1 MRWGRGYFAVQAL
14 AGAAWWFGV
23 FQSTFIRDATLG
35 SLDPVVVAALD
46 LPLFVGASAVAAF
59 GSRVA
64 AVIATGWTL
73 LVAIGMSGYATV
85 STEAGWGALIML
97 AAAGASTLAL
107 LLLWTGSIPTRLLV
121 IGPFRFRTAGERR
134 GVATNLR
141 DTALQTL
148 AFWSL
153 FLGIIPIVIS
163 LVERRWQLALDLPA
177 VALPVGA
184 VLLIGGTAL
193 GVWSGT
199 TMATVGG
206 GTPLPA
212 AMPNRLVIAG
222 PYRFVRNPM
231 AVAGIVQGVG
241 VGLMLSSWMVVG
253 YAILGSLV
261 WNTAIR
267 PLEEAD
273 LEARFGQAFRRYRR
287 EVRCWLPMPRAL
299 VDTGGDGR

>member
-1 MRWGRGYFAVQAL
+1 MRWGRRYFAVQAL
-14 AGAAWWFGV
+14 AGAAWWLGV
-23 FQSTFIRDATLG
+23 FLSPLIRDATLG
-35 SLDPVVVAALD
+35 ALDPIVLAALD

-59 GSRVA
+59 GSRIAA
-64 AVIATGWTL
+64 AVATGWTA
-73 LVAIGMSGYATV
+73 LVAVGMVVYASV

-97 AAAGASTLAL
+97 AAAGASALAL
-107 LLLWTGSIPTRLLV
+107 LLLSTGSIPTHWLV
-121 IGPFRFRTAGERR
+121 VGPFRFRSAGAGRR
-134 GVATNLR
+134 AATNLR

-148 AFWSL
+148 VFWSL
-153 FLGIIPIVIS
+153 FLGVIPVVIS
-163 LVERRWQLALDLPA
+163 LVEQRWRLGLDLPA
-177 VALPVGA
+177 IAWPVGA
-184 VLLIGGTAL
+184 VLLVGGSAL
-193 GVWSGT
+193 GVWSGA
-199 TMATVGG
+199 TMSAVGG

-241 VGLMLSSWMVVG
+241 VGLMLSSWLVVG

-273 LEARFGQAFRRYRR
+273 LEARFGSDFQRYRR
-287 EVRCWLPMPRAL
+287 DVRCWLPIPRTLAATS
-299 VDTGGDGR
+299 DRR